1 MRSKRIV
8 LFLACVMTLFS
19 VACTSPSA
27 LALEVHG
34 KVAGVQ
40 AVSRRTIL
48 PRSGSPMSWRSA
60 SLTSR
65 PSIVP
70 LSPSVPDAQAPEA
83 PARTDT
89 PVAETECDRLA
100 ADPEDPRKAGPGVKF
115 DKISAD
121 EAVRACRN
129 AVQRHPD
136 IPRFEFQL
144 GRALLAAKQGSEAV
158 RWLGKAARAGHV
170 FAMIY
175 LGNAYSSAS
184 PQVPGVAKDNS
195 EALRW
200 YRSAAETGEGEGL
213 LAMGLV
219 YVNGTGVIRDADAAL
234 DWFRKAAAT
243 GNVKSIVNIGVMYRS
258 GLGVRKDYREAVRWF
273 RKAVEKGSEIGY
285 ASLADMYQL
294 GWGVSKNFPEAMRLY
309 RMAADKGNA
318 RAMVALAKFYEQGNG
333 VGKDEREAFHWY
345 HKAADEG
352 NAVAMGNLGG
362 MYYDGRGVPK
372 DPRKAAEWWFKA
384 DEKGEPYSTAFLA
397 RSYELGIGVA
407 KDSRT
412 AATYMLKAIE
422 GGAPIAIDAMTRNSA
437 RWSEAF
443 RREFQKLLRAEGV
456 YDGAIDGS
464 FGPSTRRA
472 ITDLASRSAKQEV
485 RVGN

>member
-1 MRSKRIV
+1 MRSKRTI
-8 LFLACVMTLFS
+8 LFLACILTPIS
-19 VACTSPSA
+19 AACASSSA
-27 LALEVHG
+27 FALEVRG
-34 KVAGVQ
+34 KFAGVR
-40 AVSRRTIL
+40 AVSGKMIP
-48 PRSGSPMSWRSA
+48 PRFDSSTTWHSA

-83 PARTDT
+83 PATTDT
-89 PVAETECDRLA
+89 RVAETECDHLA
-100 ADPEDPRKAGPGVKF
+100 GDPEDPRKAGPGINF

-129 AVQRHPD
+129 AVQHHPD
-136 IPRFEFQL
+136 IHRFEFQL
-144 GRALLAAKQGSEAV
+144 GRALLAAKQGGEAV
-158 RWLGKAARAGHV
+158 RWLRKAAEAGHA

-175 LGNAYSSAS
+175 LGNAHSSAN
-184 PQVPGVAKDNS
+184 PQVSGVAKDNA

-219 YVNGTGVIRDADAAL
+219 YVNGTGVIRDPAAAL

-258 GLGVRKDYREAVRWF
+258 GLGVRKDYYEAVRWF
-273 RKAVEKGSEIGY
+273 RKAAEKGSEHGY
-285 ASLADMYQL
+285 SSLADMYQL
-294 GWGVSKNFPEAMRLY
+294 GWGVRKDLREAMRLY
-309 RMAADKGNA
+309 RKAADKGDA
-318 RAMVALAKFYEQGNG
+318 RAMVALGKFYEQGNG
-333 VGKDEREAFHWY
+333 VRKDEWEAFHWY
-345 HKAADEG
+345 RKAADEG
-352 NAVAMGNLGG
+352 NAVAMGNVGG
-362 MYYDGRGVPK
+362 MYYDGRGAPK

-384 DEKGEPYSTAFLA
+384 DKKGEPYSQTFLA

-407 KDSRT
+407 KDPQT
-412 AATYMLKAIE
+412 AATYMLKAIK

-437 RWSEAF
+437 AWSEAF
-443 RREFQKLLRAEGV
+443 RREFQRLLRAEGV

-464 FGPSTRRA
+464 FGPSTRSA
-472 ITDLASRSAKQEV
+472 ITALASRNAKQPV
-485 RVGN
+485 R